1 MSPLINVHDSIQ
13 QARQMEEPPWT
24 PPWPSFADFF
34 SSRVNHPAVAGRL
47 FLTYYDDERDIH
59 RSYTYAQFGRSV
71 QQTAAFLHHRL
82 GLTRGDRVA
91 TVLFN
96 HDQTVVL
103 YFAAWTLGLAVVPIN
118 VEEPVEKVRYIL
130 EHSEAVAV
138 CCWPDY
144 LDEVWIL
151 QRDLPALH
159 HVVTV
164 TDEGFREEENGHASQ
179 RPQETMPVSALPIPH
194 ASGLNDEALIVY
206 TSGTTGQPKGVILSV
221 YNLLV
226 DADAIATCHS
236 LGAQDRLMCVLPIH
250 HVNGTVV
257 TLVTPFYCQ
266 GSVVLNRKFKSA
278 TFWRLVNDE
287 QITLVSVVPTLL
299 EFLLDANEDLTSYA
313 LDRFGGCICGAGPL
327 LKDTAT
333 RFEERFRVP
342 IRHGY
347 GLSETTCYSC
357 FLPNDLSAEEHRHW
371 LTGYECPSIGIPLPH
386 NEMAILDEDGKPL
399 PPMARGEICI
409 RGRTVCAGYFKR
421 EDANHAAFKWGW
433 FRSGDEGF
441 YIYDDKGRP
450 FFFITGRLKELIIRG
465 GVNISPLEIDD
476 LLKRHPRVK
485 FAMAVPFENRY
496 YGEEIAAYVVPRN
509 GDASLTTTEMLDF
522 CRTRLSFSKRPK
534 VILFGEDIPYTSTG
548 KPKRLELKARL
559 APLLAA
565 YREHQFKEDA
575 AGHPEAKNHHV

>member
-1 MSPLINVHDSIQ
+1 MSPLIGVHDSIQ
-13 QARQMEEPPWT
+13 QARQMEGPPWM

-34 SSRVNHPAVAGRL
+34 SARVRHPAVLDRP
-47 FLTYYDDERDIH
+47 FLTYHDDERDIH
-59 RSYTYAQFGRSV
+59 RRYTYAEFGRVV
-71 QQTAAFLHHRL
+71 QQAASFLQHRL
-82 GLTRGDRVA
+82 GLTVGDRMA

-118 VEEPVEKVRYIL
+118 VEEPVEKKRYIL
-130 EHSEAVAV
+130 EHSEAIAV
-138 CCWPDY
+138 CCWVDH
-144 LDEVWIL
+144 LDEIRSL
-151 QRDLPALH
+151 QQDVPALR

-164 TDEGFREEENGHASQ
+164 TDEGLDQAEEQGRSNHGQKSIPLSDLSPRAS
-179 RPQETMPVSALPIPH
+179 RLE
-194 ASGLNDEALIVY
+194 DEALIVY
-206 TSGTTGQPKGVILSV
+206 TSGTTGPPKGVLLTV

-226 DADAIATCHS
+226 DADGIATWHN

-266 GSVVLNRKFKSA
+266 GSVVLNRKFKTA
-278 TFWRLVNDE
+278 TFWRLLHHE
-287 QITLVSVVPTLL
+287 RITLVSVVPTLL
-299 EFLLDANEDLTSYA
+299 EFLLDANEDLTPYA

-327 LKDTAT
+327 LKDTAA
-333 RFEERFRVP
+333 RFEERFHVP

-347 GLSETTCYSC
+347 GLSETTCYAC
-357 FLPNDLSAEEHRHW
+357 FLPNDLSIQEHRHW
-371 LTGYECPSIGIPLPH
+371 LTGYECPSIGVPLPH

-399 PPMARGEICI
+399 PAMARGEICI
-409 RGRTVCAGYFKR
+409 RGRTICAGYFKR

-441 YIYDDKGRP
+441 YTYDDKGQP
-450 FFFITGRLKELIIRG
+450 FFFISGRLKELIIRG
-465 GVNISPLEIDD
+465 GINISPLEIDD
-476 LLKRHPRVK
+476 LLKRHPGVK
-485 FAMAVPFENRY
+485 CAMAVPFENRY

-509 GDASLTTTEMLDF
+509 DDASLTTAEMLDF
-522 CRTRLSFSKRPK
+522 CKTHLPFWKRPK
-534 VILFGEDIPYTSTG
+534 VILFGKEVPYTSTG

-565 YREHQFKEDA
+565 YREHQFKEGA
-575 AGHPEAKNHHV
+575 

>member
-1 MSPLINVHDSIQ
+1 MSPLIDVHDRIQ
-13 QARQMEEPPWT
+13 QARQMEGLPWT
-24 PPWPSFADFF
+24 APWPSFAEFF
-34 SSRVNHPAVAGRL
+34 RSRVHHPAMSDRP
-47 FLTYYDDERDIH
+47 FLTYDDDERDIH
-59 RSYTYAQFGRSV
+59 RRYTYGQFGR
-71 QQTAAFLHHRL
+71 AAEHAAVFLHHRL
-82 GLTRGDRVA
+82 GLARGDRMA

-96 HDQTVVL
+96 HDQTVVV
-103 YFAAWTLGLAVVPIN
+103 YFAAWILGLAVVPIN
-118 VEEPVEKVRYIL
+118 VEEPVDKKRYIL

-144 LDEVWIL
+144 LDEVRSL
-151 QRDLPALH
+151 QHDLPHLR
-159 HVVTV
+159 HVVTI
-164 TDEGFREEENGHASQ
+164 TDQGLSQSEEQGARGQGQRSIPPSRFSPRASHL
-179 RPQETMPVSALPIPH
+179 E
-194 ASGLNDEALIVY
+194 DEALIVY
-206 TSGTTGQPKGVILSV
+206 TSGTTGPPKGVLLSA

-226 DADAIATCHS
+226 DADGIATWHA
-236 LGAQDRLMCVLPIH
+236 LGVQDRLMCVLPIH

-266 GSVVLNRKFKSA
+266 GSVVLTRRFRSA
-278 TFWRLVNDE
+278 TFWRLVHEE

-327 LKDTAT
+327 LKETAA
-333 RFEERFRVP
+333 RFEERFHVP

-357 FLPNDLSAEEHRHW
+357 FLPNDLSMAEHRHW
-371 LTGYECPSIGIPLPH
+371 LTGYECPSIGVPLPH

-399 PPMARGEICI
+399 PPMARGEISI

-421 EDANHAAFKWGW
+421 EDANRAAFNWGW

-476 LLKRHPRVK
+476 LLKRHPGVK
-485 FAMAVPFENRY
+485 CAMAVPFEHRY
-496 YGEEIAAYVVPRN
+496 YGEEIAAYVVPRH
-509 GDASLTTTEMLDF
+509 GAASLTSAEVLAF
-522 CRTRLSFSKRPK
+522 CRSALPFWKRPK
-534 VILFGEDIPYTSTG
+534 VILFGEQVPYTSTG

-565 YREHQFKEDA
+565 YRDHQFKDGEDP
-575 AGHPEAKNHHV
+575 PETKDQHV

>member
-1 MSPLINVHDSIQ
+1 MSTLIDVHDSIQ
-13 QARQMEEPPWT
+13 KARQTEGPPWT
-24 PPWPSFADFF
+24 APWRSFAEFF
-34 SSRVNHPAVAGRL
+34 NSRVNHPAVADHP

-59 RSYTYAQFGRSV
+59 RSYTYTQFGRAV
-71 QQTAAFLHHRL
+71 AQAATFLHHRL
-82 GLTRGDRVA
+82 GLTAGDRIA

-118 VEEPVEKVRYIL
+118 VDEPTEKKRYIL

-138 CCWPDY
+138 CCWRDY
-144 LDEVWIL
+144 LDEVRSL
-151 QRDLPALH
+151 QQDLPALH

-164 TDEGFREEENGHASQ
+164 TDEGLDPGQRQEARGEGHRSIPPPHLSPQAS
-179 RPQETMPVSALPIPH
+179 RLD
-194 ASGLNDEALIVY
+194 DEALIVY
-206 TSGTTGQPKGVILSV
+206 TSGTTGPPKGVILTA

-226 DADAIATCHS
+226 DADGIATWHG
-236 LGAQDRLMCVLPIH
+236 LGARDRLMCVLPIH

-278 TFWRLVNDE
+278 TFWRLLHHE

-299 EFLLDANEDLTSYA
+299 EFLLDANEDLASYA

-327 LKDTAT
+327 LKDTAA
-333 RFEERFRVP
+333 RFEERFHVP

-357 FLPNDLSAEEHRHW
+357 FLPNDLSTDEHRRW
-371 LTGYECPSIGIPLPH
+371 LTGYECPSIGVPLPH
-386 NEMAILDEDGKPL
+386 NEMAILDEDGKAL

-421 EDANHAAFKWGW
+421 EEANLAAFKWGW

-441 YIYDDKGRP
+441 YTYDDKGRP
-450 FFFITGRLKELIIRG
+450 FFFISGRLKELIIRG

-476 LLKRHPRVK
+476 LLKRHPGVK

-509 GDASLTTTEMLDF
+509 CEPSLTTAELLDF
-522 CRTRLSFSKRPK
+522 CRSRLPFSKRPK
-534 VILFGEDIPYTSTG
+534 VILFGEEVPYTSTG

-565 YREHQFKEDA
+565 YREHQFKE
-575 AGHPEAKNHHV
+575 GNEGRPEAKDHHV

>member
-1 MSPLINVHDSIQ
+1 MSILTDVHDSIQ
-13 QARQMEEPPWT
+13 QARQMEGPPWT
-24 PPWPSFADFF
+24 PPWLSFAEFF
-34 SSRVNHPAVAGRL
+34 NSCVNNPAVTDRP

-59 RSYTYAQFGRSV
+59 RSYTYGQFGRV
-71 QQTAAFLHHRL
+71 VEQATTVLHHRL
-82 GLTRGDRVA
+82 GLTRGDRIA

-103 YFAAWTLGLAVVPIN
+103 YFAAWKLGLAVVPIN
-118 VEEPVEKVRYIL
+118 VEEPVEKKRYIL

-144 LDEVWIL
+144 FDEVRSL
-151 QRDLPALH
+151 QHELPALH

-164 TDEGFREEENGHASQ
+164 TDEGLGHGEGQGARSDGQ
-179 RPQETMPVSALPIPH
+179 ISLRPSRFSPH
-194 ASGLNDEALIVY
+194 ASRLEDEALIVY
-206 TSGTTGQPKGVILSV
+206 TSGTTGPPKGVILTV

-226 DADAIATCHS
+226 DADGIATWHS

-250 HVNGTVV
+250 HVNGTVL
-257 TLVTPFYCQ
+257 TLVTPFYCK
-266 GSVVLNRKFKSA
+266 GSVVLNRKFKTA
-278 TFWRLVNDE
+278 TFWRLLHRE

-313 LDRFGGCICGAGPL
+313 LDRFRGCICGAGPL
-327 LKDTAT
+327 LKDTAA
-333 RFEERFRVP
+333 RFEERFHMS

-347 GLSETTCYSC
+347 GLSETTCYAC
-357 FLPNDLSAEEHRHW
+357 FLPNDLSTDEHRHW
-371 LTGYECPSIGIPLPH
+371 LTGYECPSIGVPLPH

-421 EDANHAAFKWGW
+421 KDANHAAFKWGW

-441 YIYDDKGRP
+441 YTYDDKGRS
-450 FFFITGRLKELIIRG
+450 FFFISGRLKELIIRG
-465 GVNISPLEIDD
+465 GINISPIEIDD
-476 LLKRHPRVK
+476 LLKQHPGVK
-485 FAMAVPFENRY
+485 CAMTVPFENRY

-509 GDASLTTTEMLDF
+509 GEASLTTAEMLDF
-522 CRTRLSFSKRPK
+522 CRSRLPFSKRPK

-548 KPKRLELKARL
+548 KPKRLELKVRL

-565 YREHQFKEDA
+565 YRDHQFKEGA
-575 AGHPEAKNHHV
+575 